1 MKKYYY
7 IILGSGL
14 SGLLTAYRMAN
25 DAWFDDKEILIID
38 KEIKNQNDRTWCFW
52 EESNGEFDSI
62 LSKTWE
68 KAFIGNQDFQQS
80 FEMKPYLYKMIR
92 SRDFYK
98 LVFGT
103 ISSKSNFT
111 FENDEIINW
120 KTIEDSVEIT
130 GKNQSYFGLFL
141 LNSFFDVKPIL
152 NQKKYPYL
160 KQHFIGWF
168 IKTKEAIFDDSE
180 VKFMDF
186 TIEQDGNTRFMYV
199 LPTSK
204 TEALFE
210 YTLFSEDLLEKT
222 EYENAISNYLQNIGI
237 TNYEIMEKETG
248 NIPMTCFPFH
258 NQNSER
264 ILFIGTA
271 GGWTKASTGFTF
283 FNSKKQSDKLIEFL
297 KNNQNLSKF
306 HQKNRYWFY
315 DLILLEVLHQNNELG
330 GQLFGTLF
338 QKNNI
343 QNIFQF
349 LNEEGTIFSDLKVML
364 TLPKR
369 LFIKA
374 TFRAFW
380 KLLKKKN
387 EFLSFNH

>member
-1 MKKYYY
+1 MSNKYDY

-25 DAWFDDKEILIID
+25 DAWFDDKSILIID

-52 EESNGEFDSI
+52 EEPNGEFDSI
-62 LSKTWE
+62 LSKKWE

-80 FEMKPYLYKMIR
+80 FSMYPYLYKMIR

-98 LVFGT
+98 LVFDI

-111 FENDEIINW
+111 FEKDEILSW
-120 KTIEDSVEIT
+120 KTIEDSVEVY
-130 GKNQSYFGLFL
+130 GKNQVYTSNFL
-141 LNSFFDVKPIL
+141 LNSFFDVDPIL

-168 IKTKEAIFDDSE
+168 IKTKTEIFDDSE

-186 TIEQDGNTRFMYV
+186 TIEQNGNTRFMYV

-210 YTLFSEDLLEKT
+210 YTLFSEDVLEKS
-222 EYENAISNYLQNIGI
+222 EYENAIKTYLENLGI
-237 TNYEIMEKETG
+237 KDYEIVEKEHG
-248 NIPMTCFPFH
+248 NIPMTCYPFH
-258 NQNSER
+258 QQNSER
-264 ILFIGTA
+264 ILFIGMS

-283 FNSKKQSDKLIEFL
+283 FNSKKQSEKLIAFL
-297 KNNQNLSKF
+297 KSNQNLTQY
-306 HQKNRYWFY
+306 HQKNRYWLY
-315 DLILLEVLHQNNELG
+315 DLILLEVLHQNNEMG
-330 GQLFGTLF
+330 AQLFGTLF
-338 QKNNI
+338 QKNSI
-343 QNIFQF
+343 QDIFRF
-349 LNEEGTIFSDLKVML
+349 LNEEGTILSDIKIML
-364 TLPKR
+364 TLPQW

-374 TFRAFW
+374 TFRALR
-380 KLLKKKN
+380 KLV
-387 EFLSFNH
+387 

>member
-1 MKKYYY
+1 MKKYDY

-52 EESNGEFDSI
+52 EEPNGEFDFI

-80 FEMKPYLYKMIR
+80 FDLHPYFYKMIR
-92 SRDFYK
+92 SSDFYK
-98 LVFGT
+98 LVFDQ

-111 FENDEIINW
+111 FINDEIIRW
-120 KTIEDSVEIT
+120 KTIENSVEII
-130 GKNQSYFGLFL
+130 GKNQSYFSNFL
-141 LNSFFDVKPIL
+141 LNSYFDANPIL

-168 IKTKEAIFDDSE
+168 IKTKENLFDDLE

-186 TIEQDGNTRFMYV
+186 TIEQNGNTRFMYV

-210 YTLFSEDLLEKT
+210 YTLFSEDLLEKSV
-222 EYENAISNYLQNIGI
+222 YEKAIQNYLQNVGI
-237 TNYEIMEKETG
+237 TDYEIAEKEAG
-248 NIPMTCFPFH
+248 NIPMTCFTFH

-283 FNSKKQSDKLIEFL
+283 FNSKKQSEKLIEFL
-297 KNNQNLSKF
+297 KNNQNMAKF

-330 GQLFGTLF
+330 AALFGRLF
-338 QKNNI
+338 KKNPI

-349 LNEEGTIFSDLKVML
+349 LNEEGTFFSDLKVIL
-364 TLPKR
+364 TLPK
-369 LFIKA
+369 LIFIKA
-374 TFRAFW
+374 TFRALW
-380 KLLKKKN
+380 KLRG
-387 EFLSFNH
+387 

>member
-1 MKKYYY
+1 MKKYDY
-7 IILGSGL
+7 IMLGSGL
-14 SGLLTAYRMAN
+14 SGLLSAYRMAN
-25 DAWFDDKEILIID
+25 DTWFDAKSILIID

-52 EESNGEFDSI
+52 EEPNGEFDSI

-80 FEMKPYLYKMIR
+80 FAMHPYLYKMIR
-92 SRDFYK
+92 SSDFYK
-98 LVFGT
+98 LVFDT
-103 ISSKSNFT
+103 ISTKSNFT
-111 FENDEIINW
+111 FINDEILSW
-120 KTIEDSVEIT
+120 KTIEDSVEVQ
-130 GKNQSYFGLFL
+130 GKNQIYTCNFL
-141 LNSFFDVKPIL
+141 LNSFFDVNPIL

-168 IKTKEAIFDDSE
+168 IKTKEGIFDDLE

-222 EYENAISNYLQNIGI
+222 EYEIAIQNYLKNLGI
-237 TNYEIMEKETG
+237 TDYEIVEKEAG

-258 NQNSER
+258 KQKSER

-283 FNSKKQSDKLIEFL
+283 FNSKKQSVKLVEFL
-297 KNNQNLSKF
+297 KTSQNLTKF
-306 HQKNRYWFY
+306 HKKNRYWFY

-330 GQLFGTLF
+330 AALFGRLF
-338 QKNNI
+338 QKNPI
-343 QNIFQF
+343 QNIFKF
-349 LNEEGTIFSDLKVML
+349 LNEEGTLFSDLKVML
-364 TLPKR
+364 TLPKWI
-369 LFIKA
+369 FIKA
-374 TFRAFW
+374 TFRALW
-380 KLLKKKN
+380 KLRG
-387 EFLSFNH
+387 

>member
-1 MKKYYY
+1 
-7 IILGSGL
+7 
-14 SGLLTAYRMAN
+14 MAN
-25 DAWFDDKEILIID
+25 DAWFDDKSILIID

-52 EESNGEFDSI
+52 EGQNGEFDSI

-80 FEMKPYLYKMIR
+80 FEMNPYLYKMIR
-92 SRDFYK
+92 SSDFYK
-98 LVFGT
+98 LVFDT
-103 ISSKSNFT
+103 ISTKSNFT
-111 FENDEIINW
+111 FINDEILSW
-120 KTIEDSVEIT
+120 KTIGNSVEIT
-130 GKNQSYFGLFL
+130 GKNQTYFGSFL
-141 LNSFFDVKPIL
+141 LNSFFDVNPIL
-152 NQKKYPYL
+152 NQNKYPYL

-186 TIEQDGNTRFMYV
+186 TIEQSGNTRFMYV

-210 YTLFSEDLLEKT
+210 YTLFSEDLLEKS
-222 EYENAISNYLQNIGI
+222 EYEKAIQNYLENLGI
-237 TNYEIMEKETG
+237 TDYEIVEKESG

-258 NQNSER
+258 KQNSER

-283 FNSKKQSDKLIEFL
+283 FNSKKQSQKLVEFL

-306 HQKNRYWFY
+306 HQKNRYWLY
-315 DLILLEVLHQNNELG
+315 DLILLEVLHLNNELG
-330 GQLFGTLF
+330 AQLFGTLF
-338 QKNNI
+338 QKNSI
-343 QNIFQF
+343 QNIFKF
-349 LNEEGTIFSDLKVML
+349 LNEEGTIYSDLKVML
-364 TLPKR
+364 TLPKWI
-369 LFIKA
+369 FIKA

-380 KLLKKKN
+380 KLRGQK
-387 EFLSFNH
+387 SH

>member
-1 MKKYYY
+1 MSKKYDY

-14 SGLLTAYRMAN
+14 SGLLTAFRMAN
-25 DAWFDDKEILIID
+25 DTWFDDKSILIID
-38 KEIKNQNDRTWCFW
+38 KEIKNKNDRTWCFW
-52 EESNGEFDSI
+52 EEPNGEFDSI

-68 KAFIGNQDFQQS
+68 KAYIGNQDFQQS
-80 FEMKPYLYKMIR
+80 FEMNPYLYKMIR
-92 SRDFYK
+92 SSDFYK
-98 LVFGT
+98 LVFDR

-111 FENDEIINW
+111 FIKDDILSW
-120 KTIEDSVEIT
+120 KTIGNSVEVN
-130 GKNQSYFGLFL
+130 GKNQTYTSNFL
-141 LNSFFDVKPIL
+141 LNSFFDVNPIL
-152 NQKKYPYL
+152 KQKKYPYL

-168 IKTKEAIFDDSE
+168 IKTKESIFDDSE

-210 YTLFSEDLLEKT
+210 YTLFSEDVLEKS
-222 EYENAISNYLQNIGI
+222 EYEKAIQNYLQNLGI
-237 TNYEIMEKETG
+237 TDYEIVEKEAG

-258 NQNSER
+258 KQNSER

-283 FNSKKQSDKLIEFL
+283 FNSKKQSEKLVEFL
-297 KNNQNLSKF
+297 KTNQNLTQF
-306 HQKNRYWFY
+306 NQKNRYWFY

-330 GQLFGTLF
+330 ADLFGRLF
-338 QKNNI
+338 QKNSI
-343 QNIFQF
+343 QNIFKF

-364 TLPKR
+364 TLPKW

-374 TFRAFW
+374 TFRALW
-380 KLLKKKN
+380 KLV
-387 EFLSFNH
+387 

>member
-1 MKKYYY
+1 MKSVSNKYDY

-25 DAWFDDKEILIID
+25 DAWFDDKSMLIID

-52 EESNGEFDSI
+52 EEQNGEFDSI

-80 FEMKPYLYKMIR
+80 FEMNPYLYKMIR
-92 SRDFYK
+92 SSDFYK
-98 LVFGT
+98 LVFDT
-103 ISSKSNFT
+103 ISTKSNFT
-111 FENDEIINW
+111 FINDEILSW
-120 KTIEDSVEIT
+120 KTTGNSVEIT
-130 GKNQSYFGLFL
+130 GKNQTYFGSFL
-141 LNSFFDVKPIL
+141 LNSFFDVNPIL
-152 NQKKYPYL
+152 NQNKYPYL

-186 TIEQDGNTRFMYV
+186 TIEQSGNTRFMYV

-210 YTLFSEDLLEKT
+210 YTLFSEDLLEKS
-222 EYENAISNYLQNIGI
+222 EYEKAIQNYLENLGI
-237 TNYEIMEKETG
+237 TDYEIVEKESG

-258 NQNSER
+258 KQNSER

-283 FNSKKQSDKLIEFL
+283 FNSKKQSQKLVEFL

-306 HQKNRYWFY
+306 HQKNRYWLY
-315 DLILLEVLHQNNELG
+315 DLILLEVLHLNNELG
-330 GQLFGTLF
+330 AQLFGTLF
-338 QKNNI
+338 QKNSI
-343 QNIFQF
+343 QNIFKF
-349 LNEEGTIFSDLKVML
+349 LNEEGTIYSDLKVML
-364 TLPKR
+364 TLPKWI
-369 LFIKA
+369 FIKA

-380 KLLKKKN
+380 KLRGQK
-387 EFLSFNH
+387 SH

>member
-1 MKKYYY
+1 MSNKYDY

-14 SGLLTAYRMAN
+14 SGLLTAYRMMN
-25 DAWFDDKEILIID
+25 DTWFNDKSILIID

-52 EESNGEFDSI
+52 EVPNSEFDSI
-62 LSKTWE
+62 LTKTWE
-68 KAFIGNQDFQQS
+68 KAFVGNKDFQQS
-80 FEMKPYLYKMIR
+80 FAMQPYLYKMIR
-92 SRDFYK
+92 SSDFYK
-98 LVFGT
+98 LVFDT

-111 FENDEIINW
+111 IITDEILSW
-120 KTIEDSVEIT
+120 KTIEDSVEVQ
-130 GKNQSYFGLFL
+130 GKNQSYSSRFL
-141 LNSFFDVKPIL
+141 LNSFFNLDPLL

-168 IKTKEAIFDDSE
+168 IKTKTEVFDDSE

-186 TIEQDGNTRFMYV
+186 TIEQEGNTRFMYV

-210 YTLFSEDLLEKT
+210 YTLFSEELLEKSV
-222 EYENAISNYLQNIGI
+222 YEKAIQNYLQNLGI
-237 TNYEIMEKETG
+237 NDYEIVEKENG
-248 NIPMTCFPFH
+248 NIPMTCFPFRK
-258 NQNSER
+258 QNSER

-283 FNSKKQSDKLIEFL
+283 FNSKKQSEKLIEFL
-297 KNNQNLSKF
+297 KTNQNLTQF

-330 GQLFGTLF
+330 AQLFGTLF
-338 QKNNI
+338 QKNSI
-343 QNIFQF
+343 QTIFKF
-349 LNEEGTIFSDLKVML
+349 LNEEGTFFSDLKVML
-364 TLPKR
+364 TLPKW

-374 TFRAFW
+374 TFRALR
-380 KLLKKKN
+380 KLV
-387 EFLSFNH
+387 

>member
-1 MKKYYY
+1 MKKYDY

-25 DAWFDDKEILIID
+25 DAWFDDKSILIID

-52 EESNGEFDSI
+52 EEPNGEFDSI
-62 LSKTWE
+62 LSKKWE

-80 FEMKPYLYKMIR
+80 FSLYPYLYKMIR

-98 LVFGT
+98 LVFDI

-111 FENDEIINW
+111 FEKDEILSW
-120 KTIEDSVEIT
+120 KTIEDSVEVQ
-130 GKNQSYFGLFL
+130 GKNQVYTSNFL
-141 LNSFFDVKPIL
+141 LNSFFDVYPIL
-152 NQKKYPYL
+152 KQKKYPYL

-168 IKTKEAIFDDSE
+168 IKTKTEIFNDSE

-186 TIEQDGNTRFMYV
+186 TIEQNGNTRFMYV

-210 YTLFSEDLLEKT
+210 YTLFSEDVLEKS
-222 EYENAISNYLQNIGI
+222 EYENAIKTYLENLGI
-237 TNYEIMEKETG
+237 NEYEIVEKEAG
-248 NIPMTCFPFH
+248 NIPMTCYPFH
-258 NQNSER
+258 QQNSER
-264 ILFIGTA
+264 ILFIGMS

-283 FNSKKQSDKLIEFL
+283 FNSKKQSEKLIAFL
-297 KNNQNLSKF
+297 KCNQNLTQY
-306 HQKNRYWFY
+306 HQKNRYWLY

-330 GQLFGTLF
+330 AQLFGILF
-338 QKNNI
+338 QKNSI
-343 QNIFQF
+343 QDIFLF
-349 LNEEGTIFSDLKVML
+349 LNEEGTILSDIKIML
-364 TLPKR
+364 TLPQW

-374 TFRAFW
+374 TFRALR
-380 KLLKKKN
+380 KLV
-387 EFLSFNH
+387 

>member
-1 MKKYYY
+1 MAKKYDY

-14 SGLLTAYRMAN
+14 SGLLTTFRMAN
-25 DAWFDDKEILIID
+25 DPWFDDKSILIID

-52 EESNGEFDSI
+52 EEPNGEFDPI

-80 FEMKPYLYKMIR
+80 FDMNPYLYKMIR
-92 SRDFYK
+92 SSDFYK
-98 LVFGT
+98 LVFET
-103 ISSKSNFT
+103 ILSKSNFT
-111 FENDEIINW
+111 FIKDEILSW
-120 KTIEDSVEIT
+120 KTIENSVKVQ
-130 GKNQSYFGLFL
+130 GKNQSYSSNFL
-141 LNSFFDVKPIL
+141 LNSFFDVNSL
-152 NQKKYPYL
+152 FNQKKYPYL

-168 IKTKEAIFDDSE
+168 IKTTEEIFDDSE

-210 YTLFSEDLLEKT
+210 YTLFSEDLLEKSI
-222 EYENAISNYLQNIGI
+222 YEKAIENYLQNIGI
-237 TNYEIMEKETG
+237 TDYEIVEKEAG

-258 NQNSER
+258 KQNSER
-264 ILFIGTA
+264 VLFIGTA

-283 FNSKKQSDKLIEFL
+283 FNSKKQSEKLVEFL
-297 KNNQNLSKF
+297 KNNQNLTKF
-306 HQKNRYWFY
+306 HQKNRYWLY

-330 GQLFGTLF
+330 AQLFGTLF
-338 QKNNI
+338 KKNSI

-349 LNEEGTIFSDLKVML
+349 LNEEGTISSDLKVML
-364 TLPKR
+364 TLPKW

-380 KLLKKKN
+380 KLV
-387 EFLSFNH
+387 

>member
-1 MKKYYY
+1 MKKYDY

-14 SGLLTAYRMAN
+14 SGLLTAFRMAN
-25 DAWFDDKEILIID
+25 DTWFDDKSILIID

-52 EESNGEFDSI
+52 EEQNGEFDSI

-80 FEMKPYLYKMIR
+80 FEMHPYLYKMIR
-92 SRDFYK
+92 SSDFYK
-98 LVFGT
+98 LVFDT
-103 ISSKSNFT
+103 ISTKSNFT
-111 FENDEIINW
+111 FINDEILSW
-120 KTIEDSVEIT
+120 KTIGNSVEIT
-130 GKNQSYFGLFL
+130 GKNQTYFGSFL
-141 LNSFFDVKPIL
+141 LNSFFDVNPII
-152 NQKKYPYL
+152 NQNKYPYL

-186 TIEQDGNTRFMYV
+186 TIEQSGNTRFMYV

-210 YTLFSEDLLEKT
+210 YTLFSEDLLEKS
-222 EYENAISNYLQNIGI
+222 EYEKAIQNYLGNLGI
-237 TNYEIMEKETG
+237 TDYEIVEKESG

-258 NQNSER
+258 KQNSER
-264 ILFIGTA
+264 VLFIGTA

-283 FNSKKQSDKLIEFL
+283 FNSKKQSEKLVQFL

-306 HQKNRYWFY
+306 HQKNRYWLY
-315 DLILLEVLHQNNELG
+315 DLILLEVLHLNNELG
-330 GQLFGTLF
+330 AQLFGTLF
-338 QKNNI
+338 QKNSI
-343 QNIFQF
+343 HNIFQF

-364 TLPKR
+364 TLPKWI
-369 LFIKA
+369 FIKA

-380 KLLKKKN
+380 KLRGQK
-387 EFLSFNH
+387 SH

>member
-1 MKKYYY
+1 MSKKYDY

-14 SGLLTAYRMAN
+14 SGLLSAYRMAN
-25 DAWFDDKEILIID
+25 DPWFDDKSILIID

-52 EESNGEFDSI
+52 EEPNGEFDSI

-80 FEMKPYLYKMIR
+80 FEMNPYLYKMIR
-92 SRDFYK
+92 SSDFYK
-98 LVFGT
+98 LVFDR

-111 FENDEIINW
+111 FINDEILNW
-120 KTIEDSVEIT
+120 KTIGNSVEIT
-130 GKNQSYFGLFL
+130 GKNQTYFGSFL
-141 LNSFFDVKPIL
+141 LNSFFDVNSL
-152 NQKKYPYL
+152 FNQKKYPYL

-168 IKTKEAIFDDSE
+168 IKTKESIFDDSE

-210 YTLFSEDLLEKT
+210 YTLFSEDLLEKSI
-222 EYENAISNYLQNIGI
+222 YEKSIEKYLQNLGI
-237 TNYEIMEKETG
+237 TDYEIVEKEAG

-258 NQNSER
+258 KQNSER
-264 ILFIGTA
+264 VLFIGTA

-283 FNSKKQSDKLIEFL
+283 FNSKKQSEKLVQFL

-330 GQLFGTLF
+330 AHLFGTLF
-338 QKNNI
+338 QKNSI
-343 QNIFQF
+343 QNIFKF

-364 TLPKR
+364 TLPKWI
-369 LFIKA
+369 FIKA
-374 TFRAFW
+374 TFRALW
-380 KLLKKKN
+380 KLV
-387 EFLSFNH
+387 

>member
-1 MKKYYY
+1 MKKYDY

-14 SGLLTAYRMAN
+14 SGLLTAYRMEN
-25 DAWFDDKEILIID
+25 DPWFDDKSILIID

-52 EESNGEFDSI
+52 EEPNGEFDSI

-68 KAFIGNQDFQQS
+68 KAFIGNKDFQQS
-80 FEMKPYLYKMIR
+80 FEMNPYLYKMIR
-92 SRDFYK
+92 SSDFYK
-98 LVFGT
+98 LVFDS

-111 FENDEIINW
+111 FINDEILSW
-120 KTIEDSVEIT
+120 KTIGNSVEVN
-130 GKNQSYFGLFL
+130 GKNQTYTSNFL
-141 LNSFFDVKPIL
+141 LNSFFDVNPIL
-152 NQKKYPYL
+152 NQTNYPYL

-210 YTLFSEDLLEKT
+210 YTLFSEDLLEKSV
-222 EYENAISNYLQNIGI
+222 YEKAIQNYLQNLGI
-237 TNYEIMEKETG
+237 TDHEIVEKESG

-258 NQNSER
+258 KQNSER
-264 ILFIGTA
+264 VLFIGTA

-283 FNSKKQSDKLIEFL
+283 FNSKKQSEKLVEFL
-297 KNNQNLSKF
+297 KTNQNLSKF

-330 GQLFGTLF
+330 AQLFGTLF
-338 QKNNI
+338 QKNSI

-364 TLPKR
+364 TLPKW

-374 TFRAFW
+374 TFRALW
-380 KLLKKKN
+380 KLV
-387 EFLSFNH
+387 

>member
-1 MKKYYY
+1 MKKYNY

-25 DAWFDDKEILIID
+25 DAWFDDKSIVIID

-52 EESNGEFDSI
+52 EEPNGEFDSI
-62 LSKTWE
+62 LSKTWK
-68 KAFIGNQDFQQS
+68 KAFIGNHDFQQS
-80 FEMKPYLYKMIR
+80 FEMHPYLYKMIR
-92 SRDFYK
+92 SSDYYK
-98 LVFGT
+98 LVFDT

-111 FENDEIINW
+111 FINDEIINW
-120 KTIEDSVEIT
+120 KELKNTVEVV
-130 GKNQSYFGLFL
+130 GKNQTYAADFL
-141 LNSFFDVKPIL
+141 LNSFFDINPIL

-168 IKTKEAIFDDSE
+168 IKTKIDTFDDSE

-186 TIEQDGNTRFMYV
+186 TIEQEGNTRFMYV

-210 YTLFSEDLLEKT
+210 YTLFSEDLLENS
-222 EYENAISNYLQNIGI
+222 EYEKAIQKYLQERGI
-237 TNYEIMEKETG
+237 NDYEIIEKEKG
-248 NIPMTCFPFH
+248 NIPMTCFPFQK
-258 NQNSER
+258 QNSKR
-264 ILFIGTA
+264 VLFIGTA

-283 FNSKKQSDKLIEFL
+283 FNSKKQSEKLIEFL
-297 KNNQNLSKF
+297 KNSQDLTQF
-306 HQKNRYWFY
+306 HKKNRYWFY

-330 GQLFGTLF
+330 GNLFGILF
-338 QKNNI
+338 QKNSI
-343 QNIFQF
+343 QNIFKF

-374 TFRAFW
+374 TFRALW
-380 KLLKKKN
+380 KLKG
-387 EFLSFNH
+387 

>member
-1 MKKYYY
+1 MIKYDY

-25 DAWFDDKEILIID
+25 DAWFDDKSILIID

-52 EESNGEFDSI
+52 EEPNGEFDSI

-80 FEMKPYLYKMIR
+80 FEMNPYLYKMIR
-92 SRDFYK
+92 SSDFYK
-98 LVFGT
+98 LVFDK
-103 ISSKSNFT
+103 ISNKSNFT
-111 FENDEIINW
+111 FEKDEILNW
-120 KTIEDSVEIT
+120 KTIEDSVEVQ
-130 GKNQSYFGLFL
+130 GKNQTYSSHFL
-141 LNSFFDVKPIL
+141 LNSFFDVNPIL
-152 NQKKYPYL
+152 NQTNYPYL

-210 YTLFSEDLLEKT
+210 YTLFSEDLLEKSV
-222 EYENAISNYLQNIGI
+222 YEKAIQNYLQNLGI
-237 TNYEIMEKETG
+237 TDHEIVEKESG

-258 NQNSER
+258 KQNSER
-264 ILFIGTA
+264 VLFIGTA

-283 FNSKKQSDKLIEFL
+283 FNSKKQSEKLVEFL
-297 KNNQNLSKF
+297 KSNQNLSKF

-330 GQLFGTLF
+330 AQLFGTLF
-338 QKNNI
+338 KKNSI

-349 LNEEGTIFSDLKVML
+349 LNEEGTIFSNLKVML
-364 TLPKR
+364 TLPKW

-374 TFRAFW
+374 TFRALW
-380 KLLKKKN
+380 KLV
-387 EFLSFNH
+387 

>member
-1 MKKYYY
+1 MKKYDY

-14 SGLLTAYRMAN
+14 SGLLTAYRIAN
-25 DAWFDDKEILIID
+25 DPWFDDKSILIID

-52 EESNGEFDSI
+52 EEPNGEFDSI

-80 FEMKPYLYKMIR
+80 FEMHPYLYKMIR
-92 SRDFYK
+92 SSDFYK
-98 LVFGT
+98 LIFDS

-111 FENDEIINW
+111 FINDEILSW
-120 KTIEDSVEIT
+120 KTIENSVEVN
-130 GKNQSYFGLFL
+130 GKNQTYTSNFL
-141 LNSFFDVKPIL
+141 LSSFFDVNPIL
-152 NQKKYPYL
+152 NQTNYPYL

-186 TIEQDGNTRFMYV
+186 TIEQDGNTRFMYI

-210 YTLFSEDLLEKT
+210 YTLFSEDLLEKS
-222 EYENAISNYLQNIGI
+222 EYEKAIQNYLQNIGL
-237 TNYEIMEKETG
+237 TDYEIVEKETG

-258 NQNSER
+258 KQNSER
-264 ILFIGTA
+264 VLFIGTA

-283 FNSKKQSDKLIEFL
+283 FNSKKQSEKLVKFL
-297 KNNQNLSKF
+297 KSNQNLTKF
-306 HQKNRYWFY
+306 QQKNRYSLY

-330 GQLFGTLF
+330 AQLFGTLF
-338 QKNNI
+338 QKNSI
-343 QNIFQF
+343 QNIFKF
-349 LNEEGTIFSDLKVML
+349 LNEEGTISSDLKVML
-364 TLPKR
+364 TLPKW

-374 TFRAFW
+374 TFRALW
-380 KLLKKKN
+380 KLV
-387 EFLSFNH
+387 

>member
-1 MKKYYY
+1 VKSVSKKYDY

-14 SGLLTAYRMAN
+14 SGLLTAFRMAN
-25 DAWFDDKEILIID
+25 DTWFDDKSILIID
-38 KEIKNQNDRTWCFW
+38 KEIKNKNDRTWCFW
-52 EESNGEFDSI
+52 EEPNGEFDSI

-68 KAFIGNQDFQQS
+68 KAYIGNQDFQQS
-80 FEMKPYLYKMIR
+80 FEMNPYLYKMIR
-92 SRDFYK
+92 SSDFYK
-98 LVFGT
+98 LVFDR

-111 FENDEIINW
+111 FIKDDILSW
-120 KTIEDSVEIT
+120 KTIGNSVEVN
-130 GKNQSYFGLFL
+130 GKNQTYTSNFL
-141 LNSFFDVKPIL
+141 LNSFFDVNPIL
-152 NQKKYPYL
+152 KQKKYPYL

-168 IKTKEAIFDDSE
+168 IKTKESIFDDSE

-210 YTLFSEDLLEKT
+210 YTLFSEDVLEKS
-222 EYENAISNYLQNIGI
+222 EYEKAIQNYLQNLGI
-237 TNYEIMEKETG
+237 TDYEIVEKEAG

-258 NQNSER
+258 KQNSER

-283 FNSKKQSDKLIEFL
+283 FNSKKQSEKLVEFL
-297 KNNQNLSKF
+297 KTNQNLTQF
-306 HQKNRYWFY
+306 NQKNRYWFY

-330 GQLFGTLF
+330 ADLFGRLF
-338 QKNNI
+338 QKNSI
-343 QNIFQF
+343 QNIFKF

-364 TLPKR
+364 TLPKW

-374 TFRAFW
+374 TFRALW
-380 KLLKKKN
+380 KLV
-387 EFLSFNH
+387 

>member
-1 MKKYYY
+1 MKSAAKKYDF

-14 SGLLTAYRMAN
+14 SGLLSAFRMAN
-25 DAWFDDKEILIID
+25 DTWFDDKSIVIID

-52 EESNGEFDSI
+52 EEPNGEFDSI

-68 KAFIGNQDFQQS
+68 KAFIGNHTFQQS
-80 FEMKPYLYKMIR
+80 FAMHPYLYKMIR
-92 SRDFYK
+92 SSDFYK
-98 LVFGT
+98 LVFDT

-111 FENDEIINW
+111 IITDEILNW
-120 KTIEDSVEIT
+120 KTKENSVEVQ
-130 GKNQSYFGLFL
+130 GKNQVYTSNFL
-141 LNSFFDVKPIL
+141 LNSFFDVNPIL
-152 NQKKYPYL
+152 NQEKYPYL

-168 IKTKEAIFDDSE
+168 IKTKEVIFDDSE

-186 TIEQDGNTRFMYV
+186 TIKQDGNTRFMYV

-222 EYENAISNYLQNIGI
+222 EYEKAIQNYLQNIGI
-237 TNYEIMEKETG
+237 TDYEIVEKEAG

-258 NQNSER
+258 KQNSER
-264 ILFIGTA
+264 ILYIGTA

-283 FNSKKQSDKLIEFL
+283 FNSKKQSEKLVEFL

-330 GQLFGTLF
+330 AQLFGTLF
-338 QKNNI
+338 QKNSI
-343 QNIFQF
+343 QNIFKF

-364 TLPKR
+364 TLPKW

-374 TFRAFW
+374 TFRALR
-380 KLLKKKN
+380 KLV
-387 EFLSFNH
+387 

>member
-1 MKKYYY
+1 MSNKYDY

-25 DAWFDDKEILIID
+25 DAWFDDKSILIID

-52 EESNGEFDSI
+52 EEPNGEFDSI
-62 LSKTWE
+62 LSKKWE

-80 FEMKPYLYKMIR
+80 FSMYPYLYKMIR

-98 LVFGT
+98 LVFDI

-111 FENDEIINW
+111 FEKDEILSW
-120 KTIEDSVEIT
+120 KTIEDLVEVQ
-130 GKNQSYFGLFL
+130 GKNQVYTSNFL
-141 LNSFFDVKPIL
+141 LNSFFDVDPIL

-168 IKTKEAIFDDSE
+168 IKTKTEIFNDSE

-210 YTLFSEDLLEKT
+210 YTLFSEDVLEKS
-222 EYENAISNYLQNIGI
+222 EYENAIKTYLENLGI
-237 TNYEIMEKETG
+237 NEYEIVEKEAG
-248 NIPMTCFPFH
+248 NIPMTCYPFH
-258 NQNSER
+258 QQNSER
-264 ILFIGTA
+264 ILFIGMS

-283 FNSKKQSDKLIEFL
+283 FNSKKQSEKLIAFL
-297 KNNQNLSKF
+297 KCNQNLTQY
-306 HQKNRYWFY
+306 HQKNRYWLY

-330 GQLFGTLF
+330 AQLFGILF
-338 QKNNI
+338 QKNSI
-343 QNIFQF
+343 QDIFRF
-349 LNEEGTIFSDLKVML
+349 LNEEGTILSDIKIML
-364 TLPKR
+364 TLPQW

-374 TFRAFW
+374 TFRALR
-380 KLLKKKN
+380 KLV
-387 EFLSFNH
+387 

>member
-1 MKKYYY
+1 MKSLSNKYDY

-14 SGLLTAYRMAN
+14 SGLLTAFRMAN
-25 DAWFDDKEILIID
+25 DTWFDDKSILIID

-52 EESNGEFDSI
+52 EEQNGEFDSI

-80 FEMKPYLYKMIR
+80 FEMNPYLYKMIR
-92 SRDFYK
+92 SSDFYK
-98 LVFGT
+98 LVFDT
-103 ISSKSNFT
+103 ISTKSNFT
-111 FENDEIINW
+111 FINDEILSW
-120 KTIEDSVEIT
+120 KTTGNSVEIT
-130 GKNQSYFGLFL
+130 GKNQTYFGSFL
-141 LNSFFDVKPIL
+141 LNSFFDVNPIL
-152 NQKKYPYL
+152 NQNKYPYL

-186 TIEQDGNTRFMYV
+186 TIEQSGNTRFMYV

-210 YTLFSEDLLEKT
+210 YTLFSEDLLEKS
-222 EYENAISNYLQNIGI
+222 EYEKAIQNYLENLGI
-237 TNYEIMEKETG
+237 TDYEIVEKESG

-258 NQNSER
+258 KQNSER
-264 ILFIGTA
+264 IMFIGTA

-283 FNSKKQSDKLIEFL
+283 FNSKKQSQKLVEFL

-306 HQKNRYWFY
+306 HQKNRYWLY

-330 GQLFGTLF
+330 AQLFGTLF
-338 QKNNI
+338 QKNSI
-343 QNIFQF
+343 QNIFKF
-349 LNEEGTIFSDLKVML
+349 LNEEVTIYSDLKVML
-364 TLPKR
+364 TLPKWI
-369 LFIKA
+369 FIKA

-380 KLLKKKN
+380 KLRGQK
-387 EFLSFNH
+387 SH

>member
-1 MKKYYY
+1 MKKYEY

-14 SGLLTAYRMAN
+14 SGLLTAYRMAT
-25 DAWFDDKEILIID
+25 DTWFDDKSILIID

-52 EESNGEFDSI
+52 EEPKGEFDSI

-68 KAFIGNQDFQQS
+68 KAFVGNHDFQQS
-80 FEMKPYLYKMIR
+80 FEMNPYLYKMIR

-98 LVFGT
+98 LVFDT

-111 FENDEIINW
+111 FINDEILSW
-120 KTIEDSVEIT
+120 KTIENSVEVQ
-130 GKNQSYFGLFL
+130 GKNQIYSCNFL
-141 LNSFFDVKPIL
+141 LNSFFDVNPIL
-152 NQKKYPYL
+152 NQNKYPYL

-168 IKTKEAIFDDSE
+168 IKTKKEIFDDSE

-204 TEALFE
+204 NEALFE
-210 YTLFSEDLLEKT
+210 YTLFSEDILEKSV
-222 EYENAISNYLQNIGI
+222 YEKAIQNYLQNVGI
-237 TNYEIMEKETG
+237 TDYEMVEKEKG

-258 NQNSER
+258 KQNSEC

-283 FNSKKQSDKLIEFL
+283 FNSNKQSKKLVEFL
-297 KNNQNLSKF
+297 KTNQNLTLF
-306 HQKNRYWFY
+306 HRKNRYWFY

-330 GQLFGTLF
+330 AKLFGTLF
-338 QKNNI
+338 QKNSI

-349 LNEEGTIFSDLKVML
+349 LNEEGTLFSDLKVML
-364 TLPKR
+364 SLPSWV
-369 LFIKA
+369 FIKA
-374 TFRAFW
+374 TFRALW
-380 KLLKKKN
+380 KLV
-387 EFLSFNH
+387 